1 MSIAIIITISELILI
16 MIIIIIIKII
26 ISLYKFQSIIE
37 FSRTLGKSYAW

>member
-1 MSIAIIITISELILI
+1 MSIAIIVTISELILI
-16 MIIIIIIKII
+16 MIMMIIIII